1 MRTLTDR
8 ISVAA
13 NATST
18 NRLGTK
24 LGEFLERNSA
34 LRLTAVAAAV
44 GLFITLIV
52 GGETVID
59 DQEISGANRFPVDP
73 DDVVGTPGGLAG
85 DQLILRLRNSTGA
98 AIVGITQLQ
107 EIPV

>member
-8 ISVAA
+8 ISVLA
-13 NATST
+13 NSTST
-18 NRLGTK
+18 NRLAGK

-34 LRLTAVAAAV
+34 LRLGGVAAAV

-59 DQEISGANRFPVDP
+59 DQEISGANRFPIDP

-85 DQLILRLRNSTGA
+85 DQLIMRLRNSTGA
-98 AIVGITQLQ
+98 PIVGVTQLQ